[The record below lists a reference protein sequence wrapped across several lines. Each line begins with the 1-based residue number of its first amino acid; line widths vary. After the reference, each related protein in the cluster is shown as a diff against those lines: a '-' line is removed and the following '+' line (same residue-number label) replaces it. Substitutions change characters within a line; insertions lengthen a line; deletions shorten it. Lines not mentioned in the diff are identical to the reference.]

1 MMKCGFRGVFQK
13 YLKIR
18 DDELFAKIENEAYKT
33 DNKFL
38 NAKITIWYE
47 QVKRWIE

>member
-1 MMKCGFRGVFQK
+1 MRISRRLQK
-13 YLKIR
+13 YLKNR
-18 DDELFAKIENEAYKT
+18 DDELFAKMENEAYKT
-33 DNKFL
+33 DNKYL